1 MKEMTLY
8 AITRAGQVTGV
19 FTTEEAAR
27 TCKNAEVSPLTVLQ
41 LPGSPELRG
50 WVAAARGKWTS
61 LSMDAQGVQSQ
72 TFRPGPCWGVNVQTA
87 VAGIFAPGG
96 DLRRGCIPRNA
107 ELTSLRLY
115 ELDRDYGAQCPDNL
129 ALVIFAGQCV
139 SQLRQSGRISGEA
152 LGEDLIALHE
162 RYEQGRREKQAR
174 MDSGLPEL
182 LAEHLLAVACAR
194 APGKRGF
201 CGTYLTRVARD
212 LDSKVA
218 RCFTL
223 RELKIL
229 GALLKRKDGWAER
242 MADIDLSDMDLT
254 AVPEEEMAELRA
266 RLDKL
271 TPPVRRTA
279 GVRHDDE
286 DPAEIARWILHPET
300 MVIDGAEIDI
310 PEPPEE

>member
-1 MKEMTLY
+1 MKELTMY

-19 FTTEEAAR
+19 FTTEDAAR
-27 TCKNAEVSPLTVLQ
+27 ACERAEVTPLTVLQ

-129 ALVIFAGQCV
+129 ALVIFAGQCI
-139 SQLRQSGRISGEA
+139 SQLRQSGEISGEA
-152 LGEDLIALHE
+152 LSEDLIALHE
-162 RYEQGRREKQAR
+162 QYEQRLRERQACV
-174 MDSGLPEL
+174 DSGLPEL

-201 CGTYLTRVARD
+201 CGTYLARVARD
-212 LDSKVA
+212 LDRKVA

-242 MADIDLSDMDLT
+242 LADIDLSEVDLT
-254 AVPEEEMAELRA
+254 SVCEEERAELWA

-271 TPPVRRTA
+271 TPQVRRTT

-286 DPAEIARWILHPET
+286 DPAELARWILHPET
-300 MVIDGAEIDI
+300 MAIDGEEIDI
-310 PEPPEE
+310 PEDADT

>member
-1 MKEMTLY
+1 MY

-19 FTTEEAAR
+19 FATEAAAR
-27 TCKNAEVSPLTVLQ
+27 ACDRAEVSPLKVLQ
-41 LPGSPELRG
+41 LPGSPDLRG

-87 VAGIFAPGG
+87 VAGVFAPGG
-96 DLRRGCIPRNA
+96 DLRRGCIPRNV

-115 ELDRDYGAQCPDNL
+115 ELDRDYGARCPENL
-129 ALVIFAGQCV
+129 NLMIFAGQCI
-139 SQLRQSGRISGEA
+139 SQLRQSGEISGEA
-152 LGEDLIALHE
+152 LSEDLIALHE
-162 RYEQGRREKQAR
+162 QYEQRLWEKQAR

-201 CGTYLTRVARD
+201 CGTYLTRMARD
-212 LDSKVA
+212 LDRKVA

-229 GALLKRKDGWAER
+229 GALLKQEEGWEDR
-242 MADIDLSDMDLT
+242 MAGINLSDVELH
-254 AVPEEEMAELRA
+254 AVSGEDQEELLA

-271 TPPVRRTA
+271 TPQVRRTT

-286 DPAEIARWILHPET
+286 DPAELARWILHPEA
-300 MVIDGAEIDI
+300 MGIDGAEIDI
-310 PEPPEE
+310 PEDTDT